1 VTPGPL
7 STANDDEVFLVP
19 TSVPVERLGTL
30 DILSRPWSLAL
41 GAIDSSSDPSV
52 IAAETGTSIVVF
64 DTSSIGN
71 VIGFSEAVN
80 EIRVMDRLMSTNMA
94 VGDRL
99 PRAQIRSGNLMNMSG
114 ARYIMLRCPQIETSS
129 NIRTGRNSQ
138 RGSGCSSSVI
148 QVSVVKRRL

>member
-1 VTPGPL
+1 
-7 STANDDEVFLVP
+7 
-19 TSVPVERLGTL
+19 
-30 DILSRPWSLAL
+30 
-41 GAIDSSSDPSV
+41 
-52 IAAETGTSIVVF
+52 VVF

-129 NIRTGRNSQ
+129 NIRTGRNSE
-138 RGSGCSSSVI
+138 RVGLFKLSNPGVIRRETADYVNTGTVSSDS
-148 QVSVVKRRL
+148 